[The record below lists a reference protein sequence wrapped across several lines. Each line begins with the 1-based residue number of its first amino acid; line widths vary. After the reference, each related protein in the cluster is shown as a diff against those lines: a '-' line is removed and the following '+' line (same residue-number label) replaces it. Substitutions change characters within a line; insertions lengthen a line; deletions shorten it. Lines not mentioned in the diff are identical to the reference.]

1 MDAARH
7 TRGME
12 LTPLNP
18 EDHDAV
24 TEVLALVNAV
34 RAADTPEGPRP
45 VEQSFRAGL
54 RQERPGLE
62 IAHFTATEDGAAVG
76 YLSVGLMVGDNP
88 HLAMAELMVH
98 PDHRHR
104 GHGRAMLGHYT
115 EYASSRGRTDLT
127 AGTLTT
133 WGDGPRRPE
142 AGVDFLERNGF
153 TLALVNVRRRS
164 RTDALA
170 PAAEQRL
177 WDEAAAASG
186 ADYDVRT
193 WTGPAPDGLIES
205 ICRLDA
211 MSRVEIPVGDIELE
225 AERVDV
231 ERARAKEAATAAVHQ
246 VPVKAA
252 AVHRATGEVAAI
264 TDIHAYEDPAAAHAS
279 QGITIAD
286 PAHRGHRLGLLVKLA
301 NLRQLREHYPR
312 VQEIWT
318 ENADVNDHM
327 IAINTALG
335 YEAVDA
341 LSVYQRK
348 LTS

>member
-1 MDAARH
+1 MQ
-7 TRGME
+7 

-18 EDHDAV
+18 SDHDAV
-24 TEVLALVNAV
+24 GEVLGLLHAV
-34 RAADTPEGPRP
+34 RDADAPEGPRL

-54 RQERPGLE
+54 RQERPGLDVV
-62 IAHFTATEDGAAVG
+62 HFAATDGGAVVG
-76 YLSVGLMVGDNP
+76 YLGIGLMVDDNP

-104 GHGRAMLGHYT
+104 GHGRALLAHYT
-115 EYASSRGRTDLT
+115 EYAAARGRTDLT

-142 AGVDFLERNGF
+142 AGVDFLERNDF
-153 TLALVNVRRRS
+153 TLALVNVRRRA

-170 PAAEQRL
+170 PDDERRL
-177 WDEAAAASG
+177 WDEAVAASA
-186 ADYDVRT
+186 ADYEVRT
-193 WTGPAPDGLIES
+193 WTGPAPDDLIES

-211 MSRVEIPVGDIELE
+211 QSRDEIPLGDIQMD
-225 AERVDV
+225 AEQVDV
-231 ERARAKEAATAAVHQ
+231 ARARAKEAATAAVHQ

-264 TDIHAYEDPAAAHAS
+264 TDVHAYEDPAATHAS

-286 PAHRGHRLGLLVKLA
+286 PAHRGHRLGMLVKLA
-301 NLRQLREHYPR
+301 NLRRLRERFPR
-312 VQEIWT
+312 VEEIWT

-327 IAINTALG
+327 IAINTELG

-341 LSVYQRK
+341 LSVYQRR
-348 LTS
+348 LRP

>member
-1 MDAARH
+1 MQ
-7 TRGME
+7 

-18 EDHDAV
+18 SDHDGVGAV
-24 TEVLALVNAV
+24 LGLVNAV
-34 RAADTPEGPRP
+34 RNADAPEGPGI

-54 RQERPGLE
+54 RQERPGLD
-62 IAHFTATEDGAAVG
+62 IVHFAATEDGTLVG
-76 YLSVGLMVGDNP
+76 YLGIGLMVGDNP

-104 GHGRAMLGHYT
+104 GHGRAMLDHYT

-142 AGVDFLERNGF
+142 AGVAFLERNDF
-153 TLALVNVRRRS
+153 TLALVNVRRRA

-170 PAAEQRL
+170 PEDEQRL
-177 WDEAAAASG
+177 WAEARAASE
-186 ADYDVRT
+186 ADYDLRT
-193 WTGPAPDGLIES
+193 WTGPAPDDLIES

-211 MSRVEIPVGDIELE
+211 KSRTEIPLGDIEME
-225 AERVDV
+225 AEAVDV
-231 ERARAKEAATAAVHQ
+231 ARARAKEAATAAVHQ

-264 TDIHAYEDPAAAHAS
+264 TDVHAFEDPAAVHAS

-286 PAHRGHRLGLLVKLA
+286 PAHRGHRLGMLVKLA
-301 NLRQLREHYPR
+301 NLRRLREQFPR
-312 VQEIWT
+312 VAEIWT
-318 ENADVNDHM
+318 ENADVNDRM
-327 IAINTALG
+327 VAINTALG

-341 LSVYQRK
+341 LSVYQRR
-348 LTS
+348 LRP